1 MRILIQRVR
10 EASVDIGGE
19 RHSAIGAGMLVL
31 TGIEDNLKSVIGQL
45 ERSRQALD
53 DGSSSRR

>member
-31 TGIEDNLKSVIGQL
+31 TGIRGGRHGHGRGVAVRKITETSYL
-45 ERSRQALD
+45 
-53 DGSSSRR
+53 